1 MHLSCCRHGTSHGP
15 NSHIQLQNQ
24 LLYPGSGSSSP
35 ARPRQIPFPS
45 TGVWVLQAAGR
56 DHGGGTVCSP
66 CPSATAKGR
75 AAENS
80 TQGWL
85 CCSAQLSLELG
96 SPCLEVT
103 YFIPCMPSCSIPRLR
118 SGIAMQ
124 ISPLLPQTVII
135 KSEVVKQAASIFGA
149 RPQQHMVIALS

>member
-1 MHLSCCRHGTSHGP
+1 MLQFPLTWIKGETDTKLVHLSCCRHGTSHGP
-15 NSHIQLQNQ
+15 NNHIQLQNQ

-35 ARPRQIPFPS
+35 ARPCQIPFPS

-85 CCSAQLSLELG
+85 CCSALLSSHLSLAARAWKLHIL
-96 SPCLEVT
+96 SPAC
-103 YFIPCMPSCSIPRLR
+103 
-118 SGIAMQ
+118 
-124 ISPLLPQTVII
+124 
-135 KSEVVKQAASIFGA
+135 QAAPSPGFVQGL
-149 RPQQHMVIALS
+149 PCK